1 MSPGRSPGCPIEH
14 SSNVPTDSLFRRRT
28 REYREQ
34 DMTSSRRTFLARF
47 AAVTAAALV
56 LCGPPQ
62 GLGHAQGGD
71 LVVFA
76 AASLKNALDAI
87 NAQWQEE
94 TGKKATISYAS
105 SPALAKQIEQGAPAQ
120 IFISADVDW
129 MDYLAQKNL
138 IKPETRS
145 NLLGNRIV
153 LIAPKDNAHPIEV
166 KPGFDLAK
174 VIGEGRLSMANVDT
188 VPAGKYGKAALEKL
202 GVWTSVSSK
211 LAQAENVRA
220 ALLLVSR
227 GEAPAGIVYQTDAA
241 SDSSVKIIGT
251 FPEDTHPPII
261 YPIALTANATHPDA
275 TAFLAYIRSDKAK
288 PLFEAQGFT
297 VLLSGRS

>member
-1 MSPGRSPGCPIEH
+1 
-14 SSNVPTDSLFRRRT
+14 
-28 REYREQ
+28 
-34 DMTSSRRTFLARF
+34 MTISRRKWVAWTLGLAA
-47 AAVTAAALV
+47 AAVLAWW
-56 LCGPPQ
+56 PQ
-62 GLGHAQGGD
+62 PSARAQGGD
-71 LVVFA
+71 VVVFA

-87 NAQWQEE
+87 NAQWQKE

-105 SPALAKQIEQGAPAQ
+105 SPALAKQMEQGAPAQ
-120 IFISADVDW
+120 MFISADLDW
-129 MDYLAQKNL
+129 MNYAEKKGL

-153 LIAPKDNAHPIEV
+153 LVAPKDKAPSVDI

-174 VIGEGRLSMANVDT
+174 VLGDGRLAMANVDT

-202 GVWTSVSSK
+202 GVWASVSGK

-241 SDSSVKIIGT
+241 SDRGVTVIGA

-261 YPIALTANATHPDA
+261 YPIALTANASHPDA
-275 TAFLAYIRSDKAK
+275 AAFLAYIRSHKAK

-297 VLLSGRS
+297 VLSSGRS